1 MVEITG
7 ESEQKKSP
15 GGRLPPLNGGQRGY
29 TNQKQELWA
38 RVCLCSWEA
47 HLAKLARVRTSPKE
61 LTSLG
66 DPKEGVKGVP
76 LGPTTHSSSEAVS
89 RDRIGVTLSF
99 IRFCILQG
107 LQNSQRT
114 VSQTPNS
121 RLRITHHQQGQPPGL
136 PALLLTEKA
145 KTTKSQRSPAL
156 GSLLLFHGC
165 LVFLVA
171 CWSRLAGS
179 GFSPEEQHG
188 LLPSPYPFSLRLLAG
203 KKAAAKGR

>member
-1 MVEITG
+1 MSKGPTHEEGACTDWLSVPTHSRGMDRQDNATSGWKTSILQLTAAHPRVISKEDSGLPEVRWRLQGNRSRRKALGAAFPLSTV
-7 ESEQKKSP
+7 
-15 GGRLPPLNGGQRGY
+15 GREATQTRSKNCG
-29 TNQKQELWA
+29 A

-47 HLAKLARVRTSPKE
+47 HPAKLPRVRTSPKE

-99 IRFCILQG
+99 IRFCILRG

-114 VSQTPNS
+114 VSQTPSS

-136 PALLLTEKA
+136 PALLLTE
-145 KTTKSQRSPAL
+145 
-156 GSLLLFHGC
+156 
-165 LVFLVA
+165 
-171 CWSRLAGS
+171 
-179 GFSPEEQHG
+179 
-188 LLPSPYPFSLRLLAG
+188 
-203 KKAAAKGR
+203 